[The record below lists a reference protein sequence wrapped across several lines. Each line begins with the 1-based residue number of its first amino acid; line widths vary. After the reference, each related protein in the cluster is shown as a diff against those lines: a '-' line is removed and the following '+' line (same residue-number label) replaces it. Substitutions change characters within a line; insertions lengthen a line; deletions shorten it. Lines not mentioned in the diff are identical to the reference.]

1 MLGLRGRPAFR
12 GSRSARRP
20 GRSATARHALR
31 YWWPA
36 GTALLGAALSTAL
49 VVATSGTT
57 PALRASAAAGPAS
70 LAPATPRPASV
81 PHPAAAPAA
90 SHPRGIVARG
100 GELADEVTGTRLW
113 SRDLSAPRPM
123 GSITKVMTALLVIEA
138 GDLNRKIKV
147 TRAAIRYV
155 HRDGASSAGLIAG
168 DVLTARQLLEAMLL
182 PSGCDAAYL
191 LATAY
196 GPGRAAFIA
205 KMNAM
210 ARQLGL
216 TSTHFTSFDGMPFP
230 TEHSTYSTPAS
241 LVRLGEAAMHFQ
253 VFRAIVAQRQHYLAA
268 TRGHHRYAWHTTNPL
283 LRRYRGALGLK
294 TGSTKASGECL
305 LFAASRGGRTLI
317 GVVLHSGREGSPDL
331 YTAARR
337 LLNWGF
343 RQPPA
348 PAVPAAG

>member
-1 MLGLRGRPAFR
+1 MLGLRGRPDSG
-12 GSRSARRP
+12 GSRTARP
-20 GRSATARHALR
+20 GRPEPVGRALR

-36 GTALLGAALSTAL
+36 GTALLGAALSTVL

-57 PALRASAAAGPAS
+57 PALPASGAAAAPAS
-70 LAPATPRPASV
+70 LVPATGHPASAPRPATV
-81 PHPAAAPAA
+81 PAA

-100 GELADEVTGTRLW
+100 AELADGATGIRLW
-113 SRDLSAPRPM
+113 SRDLSVPRPM
-123 GSITKVMTALLVIEA
+123 GSITKVMTALLVIGA
-138 GDLNRKIKV
+138 GDLNRKIRV

-168 DVLTARQLLEAMLL
+168 DVLTTRQLLEAMLL

-196 GPGRAAFIA
+196 GPGRKAFIA

-210 ARQLGL
+210 ARQLGM
-216 TSTHFTSFDGMPFP
+216 TSTRFTSFDGMPFP

-241 LVRLGEAAMHFQ
+241 LVRLAEAAMQFP
-253 VFRAIVAQRQHYLAA
+253 VLRAIVAQRQHHLAA
-268 TRGHHRYAWHTTNPL
+268 TREHHRYAWHTTNPL

-294 TGSTKASGECL
+294 TGSTKAAGECL
-305 LFAASRGGRTLI
+305 LFAASRSGRTLI
-317 GVVLHSGREGSPDL
+317 GVVLHSGPEGSPDL

-348 PAVPAAG
+348 SGVPAAG